1 MPKSIEPEDG
11 SESNTDTFKI
21 HNFYLFWP
29 YLAPIYRSTNLIAS
43 MKRPVRPLI
52 SILMLVAL
60 AATLSCRI
68 TIRRSGVFTVSAEL
82 ESTRVIIQPP
92 PMQIFNSTLLKFAAA
107 DIGEEKSKHEIE
119 QLLEGNFA
127 SQGRYRTF
135 ATWNR
140 FNRHDIKARNSNGL
154 SVTLRSP
161 KFYRYWLDFRRN
173 LQDWARKK
181 MFQPEIMMDLVR
193 LVKVPIDN
201 HNGLISSDKTYKSC
215 AVVGN
220 SGILLSSDHGALID
234 GHEVVIRLNNARTE
248 RFEKNVG
255 SKTSISFVN
264 SNILHLC
271 ARREGCFCHPYGGNV
286 PMVMY
291 ICQPVHFMDYLM
303 CNSSHK
309 APLLITDP
317 RFDMLCSRI
326 VKYYS
331 VKRFVE
337 ETGKPLGEWGS
348 THGGSMFHYSSGMQA
363 VMLAL
368 GICDKVSI
376 FGFGKSTSAKHHYHT
391 NQKAELRLHDYEAEY
406 AFYHDL
412 MNNPQAIPFISD
424 KFRFPPVH
432 TSNEEIRRSSDAF
445 RDALIPNLRQ

>member
-1 MPKSIEPEDG
+1 MHFKWAEKQRSRESEDRPR
-11 SESNTDTFKI
+11 SLPLRFPIHKPLYYATD
-21 HNFYLFWP
+21 L
-29 YLAPIYRSTNLIAS
+29 
-43 MKRPVRPLI
+43 
-52 SILMLVAL
+52 
-60 AATLSCRI
+60 
-68 TIRRSGVFTVSAEL
+68 
-82 ESTRVIIQPP
+82 
-92 PMQIFNSTLLKFAAA
+92 
-107 DIGEEKSKHEIE
+107 GEEKSKLEIE

-135 ATWNR
+135 ATWRR
-140 FNRHDIKARNSNGL
+140 FNHQDVKARKSNVL
-154 SVTLRSP
+154 PVMLKSP

-181 MFQPEIMMDLVR
+181 VFQPDIMMDLVR
-193 LVKVPIDN
+193 LVKVPIDS
-201 HNGLISSDKTYKSC
+201 HNGLMSIDKKYKSC

-220 SGILLSSDHGALID
+220 SGILLDSDHGKLID

-248 RFEKNVG
+248 NFEKNVG

-264 SNILHLC
+264 SNILHRC
-271 ARREGCFCHPYGGNV
+271 AMREGCFCHPYGGNV

-291 ICQPVHFMDYLM
+291 ICQPVHFMDYLV
-303 CNSSHK
+303 CNSAHK
-309 APLLITDP
+309 APLFITDP
-317 RFDMLCSRI
+317 RFDMLCGRI

-337 ETGKPLGEWGS
+337 ETGKPLDEWGS
-348 THGGSMFHYSSGMQA
+348 THDGSMFHYSSGMQA

-368 GICDKVSI
+368 GICDKVGV

-412 MNNPQAIPFISD
+412 VKNPQAIPFISD
-424 KFRFPPVH
+424 KFKFPAVV
-432 TSNEEIRRSSDAF
+432 IYK
-445 RDALIPNLRQ
+445 

>member
-1 MPKSIEPEDG
+1 MFKTSIFWMPKSTELEDG
-11 SESNTDTFKI
+11 SESNTDIFKI
-21 HNFYLFWP
+21 RNFYLFWP
-29 YLAPIYRSTNLIAS
+29 YLAKPIYRSTNFIAP
-43 MKRPVRPLI
+43 MKRSVRPLI

-68 TIRRSGVFTVSAEL
+68 AIRRGGVFTVSAGL
-82 ESTRVIIQPP
+82 ASTEVLIQPP
-92 PMQIFNSTLLKFAAA
+92 PIQIFNSTLLKFAAT
-107 DIGEEKSKHEIE
+107 DIGVEKSKLEIE

-127 SQGRYRTF
+127 SQGRHRTF
-135 ATWNR
+135 ATSRR
-140 FNRHDIKARNSNGL
+140 FNHHDVKARNSNGL
-154 SVTLRSP
+154 PLPVMLKSP

-181 MFQPEIMMDLVR
+181 KFQPDIMMDLVR
-193 LVKVPIDN
+193 LVKVPIDSQ
-201 HNGLISSDKTYKSC
+201 NGLMSSDKNYKSC

-220 SGILLSSDHGALID
+220 SGILLNSDHGKLID

-291 ICQPVHFMDYLM
+291 MCQPVHFMDYLV

-317 RFDMLCSRI
+317 RFDMLCARI

-331 VKRFVE
+331 VKQFVE
-337 ETGKPLGEWGS
+337 ETGKPLSEWGS
-348 THGGSMFHYSSGMQA
+348 THDGSMFHYSSGMQA

-406 AFYHDL
+406 VFYHDL
-412 MNNPQAIPFISD
+412 VKNPQAIPFISD
-424 KFRFPPVH
+424 KFRFPPVV
-432 TSNEEIRRSSDAF
+432 IY
-445 RDALIPNLRQ
+445 Q

>member
-1 MPKSIEPEDG
+1 MPKPTAPEDG
-11 SESNTDTFKI
+11 SESDTDISKI
-21 HNFYLFWP
+21 SNFDLFCP
-29 YLAPIYRSTNLIAS
+29 YLANPIKLSTNFIAS
-43 MKRPVRPLI
+43 MKRSVRPLI
-52 SILMLVAL
+52 TILILVAL

-68 TIRRSGVFTVSAEL
+68 VIRRHGFFTVSAEF
-82 ESTRVIIQPP
+82 ESTRALIQPP
-92 PMQIFNSTLLKFAAA
+92 PIQIFNSTLLKFAAIN
-107 DIGEEKSKHEIE
+107 IGEEKSKLEIE
-119 QLLEGNFA
+119 QLLEGNFP
-127 SQGRYRTF
+127 SQGRHRTL
-135 ATWNR
+135 ATRRR
-140 FNRHDIKARNSNGL
+140 FDHYDVRTRNSHGL
-154 SVTLRSP
+154 PVMLRSP

-181 MFQPEIMMDLVR
+181 MFQRDIMLDLVR
-193 LVKVPIDN
+193 LVKVPIDS
-201 HNGLISSDKTYKSC
+201 HNGLMSSDRKYKSC

-220 SGILLSSDHGALID
+220 SGILLNTDHGKLID
-234 GHEVVIRLNNARTE
+234 DHEVVIRLNNARTE

-291 ICQPVHFMDYLM
+291 ICQPVHLMDYLV

-317 RFDMLCSRI
+317 RFDMLCARI

-337 ETGKPLGEWGS
+337 KTRKPLSEWGA
-348 THGGSMFHYSSGMQA
+348 THDGSMFHYSSGMQA

-412 MNNPQAIPFISD
+412 VKNPLAIPFISD
-424 KFRFPPVH
+424 KFKFPPVVIY
-432 TSNEEIRRSSDAF
+432 E
-445 RDALIPNLRQ
+445 

>member
-1 MPKSIEPEDG
+1 
-11 SESNTDTFKI
+11 
-21 HNFYLFWP
+21 
-29 YLAPIYRSTNLIAS
+29 
-43 MKRPVRPLI
+43 MKRSFRPLI

-68 TIRRSGVFTVSAEL
+68 AIRGGSGGGFAVSAEL
-82 ESTRVIIQPP
+82 ETTRSGVLIQPP
-92 PMQIFNSTLLKFAAA
+92 PIQNFNSTLLKFAAV
-107 DIGEEKSKHEIE
+107 DTGEAKSKLEIE
-119 QLLEGNFA
+119 QLLEGSFA
-127 SQGRYRTF
+127 GQGRYRTF
-135 ATWNR
+135 ATWRR
-140 FNRHDIKARNSNGL
+140 FNHHDVKARNSNGMP
-154 SVTLRSP
+154 VMLRSP

-173 LQDWARKK
+173 LQHWARKR
-181 MFQPEIMMDLVR
+181 MFQPDIMMDLVT
-193 LVKVPIDN
+193 LVKVPIDS
-201 HNGLISSDKTYKSC
+201 HNGLMRSDNKYKSC

-220 SGILLSSDHGALID
+220 SGILLNTDHGKFID
-234 GHEVVIRLNNARTE
+234 GHEAVIRLNNARTE

-271 ARREGCFCHPYGGNV
+271 ARRDGCFCHPYGGNV

-291 ICQPVHFMDYLM
+291 ICQPVHFMDYLV

-309 APLLITDP
+309 APLLITDL
-317 RFDMLCSRI
+317 RFDMLCARI

-331 VKRFVE
+331 AKRFVE
-337 ETGKPLGEWGS
+337 ETGKALSEWGS
-348 THGGSMFHYSSGMQA
+348 THDGSMFHYSSGMQA

-376 FGFGKSTSAKHHYHT
+376 FGFGKSTLAKHHYHT

-412 MNNPQAIPFISD
+412 VKNPRAIPFISD
-424 KFRFPPVH
+424 KFRFPPVV
-432 TSNEEIRRSSDAF
+432 F
-445 RDALIPNLRQ
+445 YQ

>member
-1 MPKSIEPEDG
+1 MPKSTEPEDG
-11 SESNTDTFKI
+11 SEYNTDILKI
-21 HNFYLFWP
+21 RSFNLSWP
-29 YLAPIYRSTNLIAS
+29 YLANPIYRSTYFIAS
-43 MKRPVRPLI
+43 MKRSVRPLI

-68 TIRRSGVFTVSAEL
+68 AIRQGGIFTVSAEMG
-82 ESTRVIIQPP
+82 STSVQIQPP
-92 PMQIFNSTLLKFAAA
+92 PIQNFNSTFLKFAAT
-107 DIGEEKSKHEIE
+107 DIGEEKSKLEIE
-119 QLLEGNFA
+119 QLLEGNFD
-127 SQGRYRTF
+127 SQGRYKTF
-135 ATWNR
+135 ATWRR
-140 FNRHDIKARNSNGL
+140 FNHHDVKARNSNGL
-154 SVTLRSP
+154 HLPVMLRSP

-181 MFQPEIMMDLVR
+181 MFQPDIMMHLVR
-193 LVKVPIDN
+193 LVKIPIDG
-201 HNGLISSDKTYKSC
+201 HNGLTSSDEKYKSC

-220 SGILLSSDHGALID
+220 SGILLNSDHGELID
-234 GHEVVIRLNNARTE
+234 SHEVVIRLNNARTE
-248 RFEKNVG
+248 RFENNVG
-255 SKTSISFVN
+255 SKSSISFVN

-271 ARREGCFCHPYGGNV
+271 ARRQECFCHPYGGNV
-286 PMVMY
+286 PLVMY
-291 ICQPVHFMDYLM
+291 ICQPVHFMDYLV

-317 RFDMLCSRI
+317 RFDMLCARI

-337 ETGKPLGEWGS
+337 DTGKSLGEWGS
-348 THGGSMFHYSSGMQA
+348 THDGSMFHYSSGMQA

-391 NQKAELRLHDYEAEY
+391 NQKAELQLHDYEAEY

-412 MNNPQAIPFISD
+412 VNNPRAIPFIPD
-424 KFRFPPVH
+424 KFRFPPVV
-432 TSNEEIRRSSDAF
+432 IY
-445 RDALIPNLRQ
+445 Q